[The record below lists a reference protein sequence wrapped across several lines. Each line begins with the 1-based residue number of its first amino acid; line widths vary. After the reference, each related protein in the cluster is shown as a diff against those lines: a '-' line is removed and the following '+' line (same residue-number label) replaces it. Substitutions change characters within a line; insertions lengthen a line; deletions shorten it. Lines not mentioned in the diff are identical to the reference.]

1 MCPPGHASSR
11 DPFTGRHIGRPLQI
25 LLQHPS
31 TSGQWAG
38 TEPRPYS
45 RRMPNAGSRSTGP
58 SSTSSP
64 ASQNAR
70 NDSRHQSLHLPSPV
84 PTSFVPESPVTP
96 GWFPKEGPQP
106 FLWSFQGGRQGGNSK
121 SPLNFSSGVWG
132 MYSFN
137 LERIHPQMPP
147 SILGTPRPV
156 GQLPRRG
163 VGDAA
168 SCRMSRR
175 GRTLHIPPPGIQK
188 SRPFGRLFVS
198 HRGRCWGLMGIC
210 ASQCLLLM

>member
-1 MCPPGHASSR
+1 MCPPGHTSAR
-11 DPFTGRHIGRPLQI
+11 DPYPGRHTGRPLQI

-106 FLWSFQGGRQGGNSK
+106 FLWSFQGGSGREIRNPSQNLSWEARGDILLIRKEYPLASRRPSSAAPHARQGGN
-121 SPLNFSSGVWG
+121 LRRHAESSCPTGG
-132 MYSFN
+132 
-137 LERIHPQMPP
+137 
-147 SILGTPRPV
+147 
-156 GQLPRRG
+156 
-163 VGDAA
+163 
-168 SCRMSRR
+168 
-175 GRTLHIPPPGIQK
+175 
-188 SRPFGRLFVS
+188 
-198 HRGRCWGLMGIC
+198 
-210 ASQCLLLM
+210 

>member
-1 MCPPGHASSR
+1 M
-11 DPFTGRHIGRPLQI
+11 
-25 LLQHPS
+25 PS
-31 TSGQWAG
+31 AG
-38 TEPRPYS
+38 L
-45 RRMPNAGSRSTGP
+45 RSAGP
-58 SSTSSP
+58 SSPSSP
-64 ASQNAR
+64 TRRGVR
-70 NDSRHQSLHLPSPV
+70 NDRRHQSLHLSSHVSTSPV
-84 PTSFVPESPVTP
+84 SARRSARARLSEIPRNPR
-96 GWFPKEGPQP
+96 K
-106 FLWSFQGGRQGGNSK
+106 SFQRKGRSPSFGRFKGGQGGNSK

-147 SILGTPRPV
+147 SILGTPWPP

-175 GRTLHIPPPGIQK
+175 GRTLHTPPPGIQK

>member
-1 MCPPGHASSR
+1 MTSPCRTRPAPPPVGGGLRPAPQGPCSAPIFVGSQTPLPPRRGGPMCPPGHAFLR
-11 DPFTGRHIGRPLQI
+11 DLLTGQHTGRPLQI

-106 FLWSFQGGRQGGNSK
+106 FLWSFQGGRQGGHSK
-121 SPLNFSSGVWG
+121 SPLTIF
-132 MYSFN
+132 
-137 LERIHPQMPP
+137 
-147 SILGTPRPV
+147 LGKRE
-156 GQLPRRG
+156 
-163 VGDAA
+163 
-168 SCRMSRR
+168 
-175 GRTLHIPPPGIQK
+175 GI
-188 SRPFGRLFVS
+188 FF
-198 HRGRCWGLMGIC
+198 
-210 ASQCLLLM
+210 